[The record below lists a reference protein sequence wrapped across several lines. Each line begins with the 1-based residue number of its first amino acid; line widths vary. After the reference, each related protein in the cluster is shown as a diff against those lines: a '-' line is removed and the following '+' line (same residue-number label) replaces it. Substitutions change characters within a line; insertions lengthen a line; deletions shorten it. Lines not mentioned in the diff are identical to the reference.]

1 MIKDLIFDRT
11 AEDVVKVDKNSLEL
25 QKGAW
30 NYIDLSRIEFWCQ
43 FIKDRLEFLGYKTDG
58 LNIRK
63 GTTIY
68 QDLYAF
74 KYEDIEMFTYEELQT
89 FFSWHMSDIP
99 TLVEINRIRNNV
111 DIIKNLLLENSNLVV
126 EFSDNMN
133 YEKANIIE
141 QILYESDKRLS
152 HIEKQ
157 IIYCGTFSCG
167 ESSIIF

>member
-1 MIKDLIFDRT
+1 MIKDLVFDRT
-11 AEDVVKVDKNSLEL
+11 AADVAAVDSSSKEL

-30 NYIDLSRIEFWCQ
+30 NYIDLSRIEYWCQ
-43 FIKDRLEFLGYKTDG
+43 NIKDRMDFLWYKTKG

-63 GTTIY
+63 GKTLY
-68 QDLYAF
+68 QDLYSV
-74 KYEDIEMFTYEELQT
+74 KYEEFKDFTYEELLV

-133 YEKANIIE
+133 YEKANILE

-157 IIYCGTFSCG
+157 TIYCGTFFCG